1 MNMRDFYIY
10 PAIFTYKDD
19 GVAVEFP
26 DLPGCVTGGDTAEEA
41 FRMAQDALEG
51 YLSILEEDGDS
62 IPQPTPIPALQPEA
76 NQAVVLVPANML
88 LTRQGRESQAVK
100 TTVTMPRW
108 LKQLADQQHVN
119 FSQVL
124 QTALKEV
131 LGLLKSA

>member
-1 MNMRDFYIY
+1 MQDFYIY
-10 PAIFTYKDD
+10 PAIFTYEDD

-26 DLPGCVTGGDTAEEA
+26 DLPGCVTCGETAEEA

-51 YLSILEEDGDS
+51 QLSILEEDGDA
-62 IPQPTPIPALQPEA
+62 IPTPTPVHALHAEP
-76 NQAVVLVPANML
+76 NQAVVLIRANML
-88 LTRQGRESQAVK
+88 LARQGRESQAVK

-124 QTALKEV
+124 QSALKEA
-131 LGLLKSA
+131 LGLPKSA